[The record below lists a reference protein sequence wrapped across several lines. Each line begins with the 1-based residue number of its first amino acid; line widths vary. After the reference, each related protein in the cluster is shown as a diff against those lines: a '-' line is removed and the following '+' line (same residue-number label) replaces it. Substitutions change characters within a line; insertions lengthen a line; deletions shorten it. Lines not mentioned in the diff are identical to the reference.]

1 VFAPSPVPSPPVLSL
16 VRRWWAA
23 GLSGVGGCGY
33 PRTMTDRIP
42 RRAARLVIIDPDGA
56 VYLQLH
62 DDVEIGLHWAPPG
75 GGLEEGESPIEA
87 AVRETAEETGWTDVK
102 VGPPLCT
109 WEHDYTRDT
118 EPVRQSETL
127 YAAEGPRRERL
138 GDLAESDRVDGI
150 LAVRW
155 WTPGALAASQ
165 AVFWPPNLPELVA
178 RVRREGPPAEPIA
191 LGYTENLERLPID

>member
-1 VFAPSPVPSPPVLSL
+1 
-16 VRRWWAA
+16 
-23 GLSGVGGCGY
+23 
-33 PRTMTDRIP
+33 MTDRMP

-75 GGLEEGESPIEA
+75 GGLEAGEGPVEA

-102 VGPPLCT
+102 PGAVLCT
-109 WEHDYTRDT
+109 WEHDYTREDV
-118 EPVRQSETL
+118 PVRQSETYFL
-127 YAAEGPRRERL
+127 AEGPRRDPE
-138 GDLAESDRVDGI
+138 GDLTESHRLDGI

-178 RVRREGPPAEPIA
+178 RVRREGPPEEPLE
-191 LGYTENLERLPID
+191 LGYVANVDRLPLD